1 MSLKGGYKLIDLK
14 ENNFTVGVPLT
25 IKGIYDS
32 IERSYNKSLI
42 LTGIVVSSVER
53 NDVSVNFVDVS
64 GNYESDIS
72 STEKITVTNTDAV
85 TISNKE

>member
-14 ENNFTVGVPLT
+14 DTDFTFDTGIT

-32 IERSYNKSLI
+32 IERSYNKPLV
-42 LTGIVVSSVER
+42 LTGIVVSNVER
-53 NDVSVNFVDVS
+53 NDVFVNFVDNS

-72 STEKITVTNTDAV
+72 ATEKITVTNADLV